1 MRRTHGAGFSGLLTS
16 LLLLLALSSGVQ
28 AAEGRLRLSTT
39 TSTENSGLLA
49 VLIPP
54 FEAQFGLKVDV
65 IPVGTGKA
73 LRLAE
78 GGDVD
83 ITLVH
88 APELEEP
95 FVKDGFGVNRRYV
108 MYNDFVIVGPSHDP
122 AGIRGISDAKVAF
135 QKIAA
140 GNAPFIS
147 RGDRSGTHTKELRLW
162 QKTGLHP
169 SLPWYL
175 EAGRGMG
182 AVLVIADQKRAY
194 TLTDRGTYLAFQRKL
209 DLPILV
215 EGDPA
220 LFNPYHVIAVNPAIH
235 PHVNYLGAMLFI
247 GWLTSPAG
255 QKIITR
261 FGREEFGQPLFIP
274 AAIPHQ

>member
-1 MRRTHGAGFSGLLTS
+1 MTGIRTLAFFVLS
-16 LLLLLALSSGVQ
+16 LLGASEAL

-54 FEAQFGLKVDV
+54 FETRFRLDVDV

-73 LRLAE
+73 LKLAE

-83 ITLVH
+83 VTLVH
-88 APELEEP
+88 APELEER
-95 FVKDGFGVNRRYV
+95 FVTQGFGVNRRYV
-108 MYNDFVIVGPSHDP
+108 MYNDFVIVGPPRDP
-122 AGIRGISDAKVAF
+122 AAIRGTSDARGAF
-135 QKIAA
+135 QRIARTKSL
-140 GNAPFIS
+140 FIS
-147 RGDRSGTHTKELRLW
+147 RGDRSGTHTKELNFW
-162 QKTGLHP
+162 KQTGLTR

-194 TLTDRGTYLAFQRKL
+194 TLTDRGTYLAFGQKL
-209 DLPILV
+209 ELEILV

-220 LFNPYHVIAVNPAIH
+220 LFNPYHVIAVNPAKH
-235 PHVNYLGAMLFI
+235 PHVNYVDAMLLI
-247 GWLTSPAG
+247 GWLTSPEG
-255 QKIITR
+255 QTIIANFGTKE
-261 FGREEFGQPLFIP
+261 FGRALFIP
-274 AAIPHQ
+274 AAIPDR